1 MTIANMRA
9 GGAKGAVIDVNERT
23 FRQEVLERSREVP
36 VVVDF
41 WAPWCG
47 PCRVLGPVLE
57 KLAAEA
63 NGAWILAKLN
73 VDENP
78 RLAQM
83 FQVQGIPAVK
93 AFREGR
99 VVDEFT
105 GALPESQI
113 RTWLKRLGPVA
124 PVAPADRLAEEA
136 LALEERDPLG
146 AVARYENAI
155 KLDPN
160 HAPSLFGLGRLMLI
174 AGDPS
179 GAEWLRKVP
188 ADAPQ
193 SKQAHAWLELAE
205 MIAAT
210 EDTNPVMLLEQV
222 EQNPADVES
231 RWLLAAHQIRGRRYA
246 DAIESLLAIV
256 MRNRAFRDDGARKMV
271 LELFSALGEQ
281 HPLSVQGRRNLA
293 NLMF

>member
-113 RTWLKRLGPVA
+113 RAWLKRLGPVA
-124 PVAPADRLAEEA
+124 PTAPADRLAEEA

-210 EDTNPVMLLEQV
+210 DDTNPVTLLEQV
-222 EQNPADVES
+222 EQNPADVEA

>member
-23 FRQEVLERSREVP
+23 FRQDVLERSREVP
-36 VVVDF
+36 IVVDF

-105 GALPESQI
+105 GALPESQV
-113 RTWLKRLGPVA
+113 RAWLKRLGPVA
-124 PVAPADRLAEEA
+124 PVAPTDRLVEEA

-210 EDTNPVMLLEQV
+210 EDTNPVTLMEQV
-222 EQNPADVES
+222 EQNPADVEA